1 MAIEPGAA
9 AHAVRPAATPTERA
23 SVPAL
28 NLVLAI
34 HRLRRGLRAGL
45 PPGQFNFNP
54 TQLLILTQLAGSD
67 PMRVGELAQRV
78 HCSQPTAT
86 TVVNGLEAVGLVSR
100 IKDSQDGRA
109 IKVSLTE
116 AGANSLREVGQQEA
130 AYLETLMN
138 ELPEQDR
145 ATMIAAVPVLL
156 RIAEAS
162 MKAENANPISGNAA
176 RAGTWGTNKTSGS

>member
-1 MAIEPGAA
+1 MATEPGAA
-9 AHAVRPAATPTERA
+9 AHETRPAAPPTERA
-23 SVPAL
+23 SEPAL
-28 NLVLAI
+28 SLVLAI
-34 HRLRRGLRAGL
+34 HRLRRGLRAAL

-86 TVVNGLEAVGLVSR
+86 TVVNGLAAIGLVTR
-100 IKDSQDGRA
+100 IKDTEDGRA

-116 AGANSLREVGQQEA
+116 AGLASLVKVGQQEA
-130 AYLETLMN
+130 VYLDTLMD
-138 ELPEQDR
+138 ELSEHDR
-145 ATMIAAVPVLL
+145 AAMIAAVPIMV

-162 MKAENANPISGNAA
+162 MRAENCDQLSANVAA
-176 RAGTWGTNKTSGS
+176 ADTWGRRTTSGS

>member
-1 MAIEPGAA
+1 MVIEPGAA
-9 AHAVRPAATPTERA
+9 AHTMRPATPTEQA
-23 SVPAL
+23 SGPAL
-28 NLVLAI
+28 SLVLAI
-34 HRLRRGLRAGL
+34 HRLRRGLRAAL

-86 TVVNGLEAVGLVSR
+86 TVVNGLEAIGLVRR
-100 IKDSQDGRA
+100 IKDTEDGRA

-116 AGANSLREVGQQEA
+116 AGLASLREVGQQEA
-130 AYLETLMN
+130 VYLDTLMD
-138 ELPEQDR
+138 ELSEPDR
-145 ATMIAAVPVLL
+145 AAMIAAVPVML

-162 MKAENANPISGNAA
+162 MRAENCAELSGTVA
-176 RAGTWGTNKTSGS
+176 RADTWGRSTTSGS

>member
-1 MAIEPGAA
+1 MATEPGAA
-9 AHAVRPAATPTERA
+9 AHAVRPAVTPTEQA

-28 NLVLAI
+28 NLVVAM
-34 HRLRRGLRAGL
+34 HRLRRGLRAAL

-54 TQLLILTQLAGSD
+54 TQLLILTQLAGSE

-86 TVVNGLEAVGLVSR
+86 TVVNGLEAIGLVVR
-100 IKDSQDGRA
+100 VKDTEDGRA

-116 AGANSLREVGQQEA
+116 AGLRSLREVGRQEA

-138 ELPEQDR
+138 ELPEQER
-145 ATMIAAVPVLL
+145 AVMIAAVPIMM

-162 MKAENANPISGNAA
+162 MRAEKGNPVSGNVA
-176 RAGTWGTNKTSGS
+176 RADTWGRSTTSGS